1 MIKTVGYSFLF
12 AKRAKIR
19 RVIKDANKTRKK
31 MVLKTRENLLLE
43 LYLSEDATKAL
54 AIKKKNPSAKS
65 SKNSSTNSSIMNSTV
80 AFLLSFI
87 KLIVHP

>member
-43 LYLSEDATKAL
+43 LYLSENATKAL

-65 SKNSSTNSSIMNSTV
+65 SKNSSTNSSIMNSIV
-80 AFLLSFI
+80 VLLLSFI

>member
-12 AKRAKIR
+12 VKRAKIR
-19 RVIKDANKTRKK
+19 RAIKDANRTRKK

-43 LYLSEDATKAL
+43 LYLSENATKAL
-54 AIKKKNPSAKS
+54 AIKKKKPSAKS

-80 AFLLSFI
+80 VLLLSFI

>member
-1 MIKTVGYSFLF
+1 MIKTVGYSFLLV
-12 AKRAKIR
+12 KRAKIR
-19 RVIKDANKTRKK
+19 RPINDENRIEKN
-31 MVLKTRENLLLE
+31 MILKTRENLLLE
-43 LYLSEDATKAL
+43 LYLSEKATKAL
-54 AIKKKNPSAKS
+54 AIKKKKPSAKS

>member
-19 RVIKDANKTRKK
+19 RAIKDVNRTRKN
-31 MVLKTRENLLLE
+31 MILKARENLLLE
-43 LYLSEDATKAL
+43 LYLSENATKAL
-54 AIKKKNPSAKS
+54 AIKKKKPSAKS
-65 SKNSSTNSSIMNSTV
+65 SKNSSTNSSIMNSIV
-80 AFLLSFI
+80 VFLLPFI